1 MSGVLTALF
10 APFVLFPLL
19 TPLPPPQ
26 EVAEGQSVR
35 LNGFEMYYETLGEGE
50 PLLLVHGWSGNTS
63 YFEPFLEPLAEHYRL
78 IIPDLRGHGRST
90 NPGGEFTMAQAA
102 MDLSA
107 LLDHLG
113 VGRVRALGASAG
125 GVILLHMG
133 TLQPSRIDQM
143 ILIGTGSRF
152 LPHCRESMAM
162 ADAAQYAEPWWE
174 LMRARHVRG
183 DAQILEIVGYLR
195 SFAENET
202 DVAFSPSALSRI
214 EAETLIVHGDRDWCF
229 PPSMAVEL
237 FDAIPNASLWV
248 IPWGEH
254 VPVMDQHAPEFL
266 RTALAFFAGGGADA
280 GSGADGGEG
289 IRTEGSR

>member
-1 MSGVLTALF
+1 MPAVLTALL
-10 APFVLFPLL
+10 APFVLFPILN
-19 TPLPPPQ
+19 PLPPPQ
-26 EVAEGQSVR
+26 AVAEGQTVR

-63 YFEPFLEPLAEHYRL
+63 YFEPFLEPLAERYRL

-90 NPGGEFTMAQAA
+90 NPSREFTMAQAA

-113 VGRVRALGASAG
+113 VGRIRALGASAG
-125 GVILLHMG
+125 GVILLHLA
-133 TLQPSRIDQM
+133 TIPASRIDQM

-152 LPHCRESMAM
+152 LPHCRESMAT
-162 ADAAQYAEPWWE
+162 ADAEQYPEGWWE
-174 LMRARHVRG
+174 LMRTRHPRG
-183 DAQILEIVGYLR
+183 DEQILEIVEYLR
-195 SFAENET
+195 SFAFNET
-202 DVAFSPSALSRI
+202 DVAFSPADLSRI

-248 IPWGEH
+248 IPEGEH
-254 VPVMDQHAPEFL
+254 VPVLDRRAPEFV
-266 RTALAFFAGGGADA
+266 RTALAFFAGNGNDA
-280 GSGADGGEG
+280 GGEDQD
-289 IRTEGSR
+289 RR

>member
-1 MSGVLTALF
+1 MPGVLTALL
-10 APFVLFPLL
+10 APFVLLPLL
-19 TPLPPPQ
+19 NPLPPPQ
-26 EVAEGQSVR
+26 EVAEGRIVG

-90 NPGGEFTMAQAA
+90 NPSGEFTMAQAA
-102 MDLSA
+102 LDLSA

-113 VGRVRALGASAG
+113 VRQVRALGASAG
-125 GVILLHMG
+125 GLILLHMA
-133 TLQPSRIDQM
+133 TAPSSRIDQM

-152 LPHCRESMAM
+152 LPHCRESMAT
-162 ADAAQYAEPWWE
+162 ADAGQYTEEWWE
-174 LMRARHVRG
+174 LMRTRHPRG
-183 DAQILEIVGYLR
+183 DQQILEIVEYLR
-195 SFAENET
+195 SFASNET

-248 IPWGEH
+248 IPEGEH
-254 VPVMDQHAPEFL
+254 VPVLDQRAPEFV
-266 RTALAFFAGGGADA
+266 RTALAFFAGGGNDA
-280 GSGADGGEG
+280 GGENQD
-289 IRTEGSR
+289 RR